1 MMGWGKSQAIWRA
14 LTTVNAPLPA
24 HIDADTLLDCLNL
37 STTDRRWR
45 PHVRAFF
52 DEVRVDVMMDLVLEG
67 STRFETLAKAIQ
79 FWEVD
84 EAYESVGWVREMSA
98 GSSPSSD

>member
-1 MMGWGKSQAIWRA
+1 MTRRVQSQAIWLA
-14 LTTVNAPLPA
+14 LTTVNAPLPV

-37 STTDRRWR
+37 SMTDRRWR

-52 DEVRVDVMMDLVLEG
+52 DEVRVEVMMDLVIEG
-67 STRFETLAKAIQ
+67 STTFETLAQAIKV
-79 FWEVD
+79 WEVD

-98 GSSPSSD
+98 GASPSSD

>member
-1 MMGWGKSQAIWRA
+1 
-14 LTTVNAPLPA
+14 
-24 HIDADTLLDCLNL
+24 
-37 STTDRRWR
+37 
-45 PHVRAFF
+45 
-52 DEVRVDVMMDLVLEG
+52 MMDLVLEG